1 MELDRKELT
10 GAIISCGIEVHR
22 QLGPGFLES
31 LYHSALL
38 LELKRQGL
46 KAESQ
51 KEVRIYYLGQEIGT
65 HRLDMVV
72 NDAVVVELKTV
83 SEFNDVHLAQ
93 VLSYLKATGL
103 KVGLLMNFAQSVLKV
118 KRVVGK

>member
-1 MELDRKELT
+1 MDLERKELT
-10 GAIISCGIEVHR
+10 GKIIACGIEVHK

-31 LYHSALL
+31 IYHAALL

-46 KAESQ
+46 QAESQ
-51 KEVRIYYLGQEIGT
+51 KEVRMYYLGHEIGV
-65 HRLDMVV
+65 HRLDVIV
-72 NDAVVVELKTV
+72 NDEIVVELKTV

-103 KVGLLMNFAQSVLKV
+103 KVGLLLNFA
-118 KRVVGK
+118 